1 MSFPA
6 QPSFDLTGKR
16 TLVTEASKGIRLN
29 CTVVVAEHGA
39 KVTLAAQ
46 PGDKPRNIADELT
59 AENGMSQ
66 MSRQRR

>member
-16 TLVTEASKGIRLN
+16 ALVTEASKGIRLN
-29 CTVVVAEHGA
+29 CTVVVAKHGA

-46 PGDKPRNIADELT
+46 PGGKPRNIAHELT

-66 MSRQRR
+66 MSSQRR

>member
-1 MSFPA
+1 MTFPA

-16 TLVTEASKGIRLN
+16 ALVTEASKGIRPN
-29 CTVVVAEHGA
+29 YTVVVAKHGA